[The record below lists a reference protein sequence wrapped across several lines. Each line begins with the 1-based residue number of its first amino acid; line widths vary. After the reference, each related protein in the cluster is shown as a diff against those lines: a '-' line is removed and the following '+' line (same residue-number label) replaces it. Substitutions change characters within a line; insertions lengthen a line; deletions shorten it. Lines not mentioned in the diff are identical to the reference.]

1 MDFMGTLLWVML
13 VPAGLA
19 ALYGLHRLGL
29 WMEQRGWLYY
39 WHKKPGAGARS
50 FVALACWVIP
60 AMLSSLCYRR
70 GRARMHAGHGPGL
83 PQMPTSRS
91 WSIST
96 NSVIRPANLP
106 AISSL

>member
-19 ALYGLHRLGL
+19 SLYGLHRLGL

-50 FVALACWVIP
+50 FVALQEFLEPPVQHVYHIKEQQRSCFEERVPGGDDPPPKIE
-60 AMLSSLCYRR
+60 
-70 GRARMHAGHGPGL
+70 GPERSAD
-83 PQMPTSRS
+83 PQP
-91 WSIST
+91 
-96 NSVIRPANLP
+96 
-106 AISSL
+106 